1 MKVNDHMLQ
10 FASAQKIQNKNLTED
25 PEKLMEA
32 CKEFEAIFLN
42 MMLQQMRKTITED
55 GFVEKSYGREIYE
68 SMQDEEISKEMARGQ
83 GIGLAKQLYQ
93 QLSRNI
99 KTSAE

>member
-1 MKVNDHMLQ
+1 MKINDHMLQ
-10 FASAQKIQNKNLTED
+10 ITNPQKIENKNLTED
-25 PEKLMEA
+25 PKKLMEA

-42 MMLQQMRKTITED
+42 MMMQQMRRTVTED
-55 GFVEKSYGREIYE
+55 SFIEKSYGREIYE
-68 SMQDEEISKEMARGQ
+68 GMQDEEIAKEMARGE

-99 KTSAE
+99 KTSPE